1 LVNNNNQ
8 LINQSINQSINHYQ
22 SIVIHDQVDGNIYE
36 QDGNSTLVEGERL
49 VLDSSVFNITTSK
62 SSPLSSSSS
71 ASVSSAASPSS
82 REGSQGVIAVRLNND
97 TGGSFSGMGKGDG
110 SRIGGSFYTLLSRN
124 TDLAGLRIV
133 GQPREKM
140 MDSSLSSQQGGGA
153 RGFGSA
159 AYQVKRQKSREE
171 EIRGGGVVTGSCVR
185 KMGRTNEAHVGV
197 PSLFLNCFTADV
209 SFTSPPPTNKHTD

>member
-1 LVNNNNQ
+1 MQLHLFVILSPSFSLLRLLVPLLLLGQ
-8 LINQSINQSINHYQ
+8 QQQSTNQSLSINHYQ
-22 SIVIHDQVDGNIYE
+22 SIAIHDQVDGNIYE

-71 ASVSSAASPSS
+71 SASVSSAASPSS
-82 REGSQGVIAVRLNND
+82 RESSQGVIAVRLNND

-159 AYQVKRQKSREE
+159 AYQVKSQKK
-171 EIRGGGVVTGSCVR
+171 R
-185 KMGRTNEAHVGV
+185 K
-197 PSLFLNCFTADV
+197 
-209 SFTSPPPTNKHTD
+209 